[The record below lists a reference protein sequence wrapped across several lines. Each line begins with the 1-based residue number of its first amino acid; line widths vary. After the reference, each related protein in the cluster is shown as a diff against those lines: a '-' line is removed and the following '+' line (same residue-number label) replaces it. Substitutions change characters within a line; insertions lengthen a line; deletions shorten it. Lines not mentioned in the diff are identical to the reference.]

1 MYDKLRALEALG
13 KHMGLFEKDNKQKQC
28 EVQHIIYLGLGVNMD
43 DN

>member
-13 KHMGLFEKDNKQKQC
+13 KHMGLFEKDNKQKQS
-28 EVQHIIYLGLGVNMD
+28 EVQYIIYLGLGVNMD